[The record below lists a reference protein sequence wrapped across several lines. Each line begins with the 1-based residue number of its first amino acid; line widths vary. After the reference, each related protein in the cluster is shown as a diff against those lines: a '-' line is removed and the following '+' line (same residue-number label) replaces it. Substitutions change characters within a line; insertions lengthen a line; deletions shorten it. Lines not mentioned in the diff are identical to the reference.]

1 LAVSSSLGAVFG
13 YLAWRVYKVR
23 EGREADA
30 VAKRLFLFSI
40 LYLFALFAV
49 LLGEHIVRRVMA

>member
-1 LAVSSSLGAVFG
+1 MALAV
-13 YLAWRVYKVR
+13 RVYRVR

-40 LYLFALFAV
+40 FYLFALFAV
-49 LLGEHIVRRVMA
+49 IMGEQIVWRMLA